1 MILLHG
7 LSKITVKVVMTC
19 ILSVVPVSLLGGH
32 APVIKF
38 VDKETLLKEKQ
49 QQLEVSQIGLYIIK
63 AVLSTCFVIN
73 AVFKLGLEYNHVN
86 T

>member
-19 ILSVVPVSLLGGH
+19 VLSVVSVTLLGGH

-49 QQLEVSQIGLYIIK
+49 QQLEVSQIGLHK
-63 AVLSTCFVIN
+63 GVLSTCFVIN
-73 AVFKLGLEYNHVN
+73 KSCFQLSL
-86 T
+86 

>member
-19 ILSVVPVSLLGGH
+19 VLSVVSVTLLGGH

-49 QQLEVSQIGLYIIK
+49 QQLEVSHIGVYKQYFLL
-63 AVLSTCFVIN
+63 VL
-73 AVFKLGLEYNHVN
+73 
-86 T
+86 